1 MLFRSIFGL
10 HQSRAAPAGL
20 HARLLAIIEE
30 HTPQLGFAAAIRF
43 AGPLDPGPG
52 AALAHD
58 ILAVTREALSN
69 CARHAHATAVSISL
83 AQQDGLIILDVIDN
97 GCGVGTPARSSGLT
111 SMRGRAE
118 RNGGTFQLVT
128 RGSGGHRHATP
139 RLRFPI
145 RQCRSA

>member
-1 MLFRSIFGL
+1 VV
-10 HQSRAAPAGL
+10 AAPGQASS
-20 HARLLAIIEE
+20 
-30 HTPQLGFAAAIRF
+30 
-43 AGPLDPGPG
+43 DPEGQPPPS
-52 AALAHD
+52 A
-58 ILAVTREALSN
+58 SP
-69 CARHAHATAVSISL
+69 L
-83 AQQDGLIILDVIDN
+83 AQRDGLIILDVIDN
-97 GCGVGTPARSSGLT
+97 GRGVGTPARSSGLT